1 MFNLA
6 IFAKA
11 NTKPIYVH
19 LVDHQTI
26 LRFLRDAENQGFTF
40 SDGAKPTEK
49 HISDFFVLHSD
60 LSMNYAGAVGRIAY
74 QCKADNII
82 RINYIEKTAE

>member
-6 IFAKA
+6 KFVKA

-19 LVDHQTI
+19 LADNQTA

-40 SDGAKPTEK
+40 SDGEKPTEK
-49 HISDFFVLHSD
+49 HISDFFALRSD
-60 LSMNYAGAVGRIAY
+60 LSMNYIGVVGRIAY
-74 QCKADNII
+74 QCKANNII
-82 RINYIEKTAE
+82 RIDYAEKMAE